1 VLERRYTD
9 VEVAK
14 LRHAICDEA
23 PMLAVADFSPDCLW
37 GFNGIQTLVLT
48 ADQVHVVPQG
58 LAFTRG
64 RLRRSLATAG
74 IQTVSWR
81 MRERF
86 GRKVVRTTVETGG
99 KILNYTCKYQNGA
112 DLATELTRLVSPS

>member
-1 VLERRYTD
+1 
-9 VEVAK
+9 
-14 LRHAICDEA
+14 
-23 PMLAVADFSPDCLW
+23 MLAVADFSPGRWW

-81 MRERF
+81 MREQS
-86 GRKVVRTTVETGG
+86 GRTVIRMTVETGG
-99 KILNYTCKYQNGA
+99 KILDYTSKYQNGA
-112 DLATELTRLVSPS
+112 DLATELTQLVSPS

>member
-1 VLERRYTD
+1 MLERKHTD

-14 LRHAICDEA
+14 LRHAIRDEA
-23 PMLAVADFSPDCLW
+23 PVLAVADFSPGRWW

-48 ADQVHVVPQG
+48 ADQIHVVPQG
-58 LAFTRG
+58 LAFAHG

-86 GRKVVRTTVETGG
+86 GRAQVGNEV
-99 KILNYTCKYQNGA
+99 ICK
-112 DLATELTRLVSPS
+112 